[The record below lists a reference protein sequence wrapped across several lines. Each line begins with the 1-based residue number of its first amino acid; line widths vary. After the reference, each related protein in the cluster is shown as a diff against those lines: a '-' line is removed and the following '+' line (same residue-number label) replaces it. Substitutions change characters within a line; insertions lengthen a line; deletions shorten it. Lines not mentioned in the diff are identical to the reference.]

1 MNWPENRDIAMS
13 DARANILARLRAAPR
28 SPLPDRPDWTPPA
41 FGESRLERFRAMLG
55 SVHGE
60 VVETTLA
67 AWPGLLRTLLAE
79 RGVRRVLYG
88 PAADVGAQLGRA
100 WTADGD
106 APTLVP
112 YDRPIEAL
120 KAELVHSVEAGVTS
134 VRWGI
139 AETGSLVLWPDAA
152 EPRLMSLLPPLH
164 VAVMA
169 ASVLYDSLAQLV
181 AEQGWA
187 GGMPTNALLI
197 SGPSKTADIE
207 QTLAYGVHGPKDLL
221 VLVLADQ

>member
-1 MNWPENRDIAMS
+1 MNWPVNRDIAMS

-28 SPLPDRPDWTPPA
+28 TAPPERPDWTPPV
-41 FGESRLERFRAMLG
+41 FGEGRLERFRAMLG

-67 AWPGLLRTLLAE
+67 AWPERLAALLAE

-88 PAADVGAQLGRA
+88 PAAPVGAQLGRA
-100 WTADGD
+100 WMADAD

-112 YDRPIEAL
+112 YDRSIEEM
-120 KAELVHSVEAGVTS
+120 KAELVHTVEAGVTS

-169 ASVLYDSLAQLV
+169 ASGLHDSLAQLV

-187 GGMPTNALLI
+187 GAMPTNALLI

-207 QTLAYGVHGPKDLL
+207 QTLAYGVHGPKELL
-221 VLVLADQ
+221 VLVLTDQ